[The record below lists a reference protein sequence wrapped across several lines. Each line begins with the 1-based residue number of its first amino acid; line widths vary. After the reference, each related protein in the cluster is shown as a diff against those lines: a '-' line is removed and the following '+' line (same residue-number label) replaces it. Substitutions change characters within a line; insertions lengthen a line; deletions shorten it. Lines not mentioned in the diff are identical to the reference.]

1 MSDWLGLSG
10 RAAVITGAGGG
21 IGKAIALELSVN
33 GVHCNVLDRASEL
46 VDATVAEIKAS
57 GGSASG
63 YVCDVTDEA
72 AIYSVAT
79 SIKNCDI
86 LVNAAGLVRPGALA
100 DLTTVEWNDL
110 LKVNLTGYFLM
121 ARSFTPALVASGNG
135 AMIHVASISSTNP
148 QGSSGAYSVSKAGV
162 VIMSKQLAFELGPQG
177 VRSNT
182 VSPGLVRTPMT
193 EAYYQVGDV
202 AERRDAAVPV
212 GRVARP
218 DDIAD
223 IVTFLASDRARYITG
238 ADLVADGGFSQTL
251 MSSVPRPGFG
261 D

>member
-1 MSDWLGLSG
+1 MSEWLGLSG
-10 RAAVITGAGGG
+10 RTAVITGAGGG
-21 IGKAIALELSVN
+21 IGKAIALELAAN
-33 GVHCNVLDRASEL
+33 GVHCNVLDRAGDL
-46 VDATVAEIKAS
+46 VESTVAEILEN
-57 GGSASG
+57 GGQATG
-63 YVCDVTDEA
+63 HVCDVTYEA
-72 AIYSVAT
+72 AIEAIAAA
-79 SIKNCDI
+79 IKTCDI

-100 DLTTVEWNDL
+100 ELKTAEWEDL

-121 ARSFTPALVASGNG
+121 ARTFTPHLVASGNG
-135 AMIHVASISSTNP
+135 SMIHIASISSANP

-162 VIMSKQLAFELGPQG
+162 VVMSKQLAFELGPKG

-202 AERRDAAVPV
+202 AQRRDAAVPV
-212 GRVARP
+212 GRVAKP

>member
-1 MSDWLGLSG
+1 MSQWLGLSG
-10 RAAVITGAGGG
+10 RTAVITGAGGG
-21 IGKAIALELSVN
+21 IGKAIALELSAN

-46 VDATVAEIKAS
+46 VAVAVNEITDA
-57 GGSASG
+57 GGNAIG
-63 YVCDVTDEA
+63 AVCDVTDES
-72 AIYSVAT
+72 AIQKLAE
-79 SIKNCDI
+79 SITKCDI

-100 DLTTVEWNDL
+100 DLQTAEWDAL

-121 ARSFTPALVASGNG
+121 ARAFTPHLVSSGNG
-135 AMIHVASISSTNP
+135 SMIHIASISSTNP

-162 VIMSKQLAFELGPQG
+162 VIMSKQLAFELGPKG

-202 AERRDAAVPV
+202 AQRRDVAVPI
-212 GRVARP
+212 GRVAKP
-218 DDIAD
+218 EDIAD
-223 IVTFLASDRARYITG
+223 VVTFLASDRARYVTG
-238 ADLVADGGFSQTL
+238 ADLVADGGFAQTL

>member
-10 RAAVITGAGGG
+10 RTAVVTGAGGG
-21 IGKAIALELSVN
+21 IGKAVAKELSDM
-33 GVHCNVLDRASEL
+33 GVHCYLLDRSSDL
-46 VDATVAEIKAS
+46 VDAAVSDITDA
-57 GGSASG
+57 GGNAVG
-63 YVCDVTDEA
+63 AVCDVTDEA
-72 AIYSVAT
+72 AIQKLAE
-79 SIKNCDI
+79 SITKCDI

-100 DLTTVEWNDL
+100 DLQTAEWDAL

-121 ARSFTPALVASGNG
+121 ARAFTPHLVSSGKG
-135 AMIHVASISSTNP
+135 SMIHIASISSTNP

-162 VIMSKQLAFELGPQG
+162 VIMSKQLAFELGPKG

-202 AERRDAAVPV
+202 AQRRDTAVPI

-218 DDIAD
+218 EDIAVV
-223 IVTFLASDRARYITG
+223 VTFLASDRARYITG
-238 ADLVADGGFSQTL
+238 ADIVADGGFAQTL

>member
-1 MSDWLGLSG
+1 MSDWLGISD
-10 RAAVITGAGGG
+10 RHAVITGAGGG
-21 IGKAIALELSVN
+21 IGKAVALELSAN
-33 GVHCNVLDRASEL
+33 GVHCNVLDRSGEL
-46 VDATVAEIKAS
+46 VDATVVAIQESGGKAS
-57 GGSASG
+57 GF
-63 YVCDVTDEA
+63 VCDVTDEA
-72 AIYSVAT
+72 GIKAVAT
-79 SIKNCDI
+79 SIKDCDI

-110 LKVNLTGYFLM
+110 LNVNLTGYFLM
-121 ARSFTPALVASGNG
+121 AREFTPHLIASGNG
-135 AMIHVASISSTNP
+135 SMVHIASISSTNP

-162 VIMSKQLAFELGPQG
+162 VVMSKQLAFELGPKG

-202 AERRDAAVPV
+202 AQRRDAAVPI
-212 GRVARP
+212 GRVAKP
-218 DDIAD
+218 EDIAD
-223 IVTFLASDRARYITG
+223 VVTFLASDRARYITG
-238 ADLVADGGFSQTL
+238 ADLVADGGFAQTL

>member
-1 MSDWLGLSG
+1 MSDWLGLAG
-10 RAAVITGAGGG
+10 RTAVITGAGGG
-21 IGKAIALELSVN
+21 IGKAIALELAAN

-46 VDATVAEIKAS
+46 VDATVSEIKDA
-57 GGSASG
+57 GGNATG

-72 AIYSVAT
+72 AINAVAV
-79 SIKNCDI
+79 SIKRCDI
-86 LVNAAGLVRPGALA
+86 LINAAGLVRPGALA
-100 DLTTVEWNDL
+100 DLTTVEWGDL

-121 ARSFTPALVASGNG
+121 AREFTPHLVASGSG
-135 AMIHVASISSTNP
+135 SMVHIASISSTNP

-162 VIMSKQLAFELGPQG
+162 VVMSKQLAFELGPKG

-202 AERRDAAVPV
+202 AQRRDAAVPV
-212 GRVARP
+212 GRVAKP

-223 IVTFLASDRARYITG
+223 IVTFLTSARARYITG
-238 ADLVADGGFSQTL
+238 ADIVADGGFSQTL

>member
-1 MSDWLGLSG
+1 MIDWLGLSG
-10 RAAVITGAGGG
+10 RTAVITGAGGG
-21 IGKAIALELSVN
+21 IGKAIAVELAAN
-33 GVHCNVLDRASEL
+33 GMHCNVLDRAGEL
-46 VDATVAEIKAS
+46 VEATVAQISE
-57 GGSASG
+57 GGGTATG
-63 YVCDVTDEA
+63 HICDVTDEA
-72 AIYSVAT
+72 GIKSVSN
-79 SIKNCDI
+79 SINSCDV

-100 DLTTVEWNDL
+100 DLTTSEWNEL
-110 LKVNLTGYFLM
+110 LNVNLTGYFLM
-121 ARSFTPALVASGNG
+121 AREFTPHLVASGNG
-135 AMIHVASISSTNP
+135 SMIHVASISSANP

-162 VIMSKQLAFELGPQG
+162 VIMSKQLAFELGPKG

-202 AERRDAAVPV
+202 AQRRDAAVPV
-212 GRVARP
+212 GRVAKP
-218 DDIAD
+218 ADIAD

>member
-10 RAAVITGAGGG
+10 RTAVITGAGGG
-21 IGKAIALELSVN
+21 IGKAIALELAAT
-33 GVHCNVLDRASEL
+33 GVHCHVLDRASEL
-46 VDATVAEIKAS
+46 IDVTVAEIVENRGTAT
-57 GGSASG
+57 GH
-63 YVCDVTDEA
+63 VCDVTDES
-72 AIYSVAT
+72 AITKTAIA
-79 SIKNCDI
+79 IKSCDI

-100 DLTTVEWNDL
+100 ELKTAEWDDL
-110 LKVNLTGYFLM
+110 LKVNLTGYFLL
-121 ARSFTPALVASGNG
+121 ARTFTPHLVASGNG
-135 AMIHVASISSTNP
+135 AMIHIASVSSTNP

-162 VIMSKQLAFELGPQG
+162 VIMSKQLAFELGPKG

-202 AERRDAAVPV
+202 AQRRDAAVPV
-212 GRVARP
+212 GRVAKP

-223 IVTFLASDRARYITG
+223 VVAFLASDRARYITG
-238 ADLVADGGFSQTL
+238 ADIVTDGGFSQTL

>member
-1 MSDWLGLSG
+1 MSDWLGITG
-10 RAAVITGAGGG
+10 RTAVITGAGGG
-21 IGKAIALELSVN
+21 IGKAISLELAAN
-33 GVHCNVLDRASEL
+33 GVHCNVLDQASEL
-46 VDATVAEIKAS
+46 IDVTVAQIHEN
-57 GGSASG
+57 GGQATG
-63 YVCDVTDEA
+63 HVCDVTDEA
-72 AIYSVAT
+72 AIEAVAT
-79 SIKNCDI
+79 SIKTCDI

-100 DLTTVEWNDL
+100 GLKTTEWEEL
-110 LKVNLTGYFLM
+110 LKVNLTGYFLL
-121 ARSFTPALVASGNG
+121 AQAFVPHLIASGKG
-135 AMIHVASISSTNP
+135 SMVHIASISSTNP

-182 VSPGLVRTPMT
+182 ISPGLVRTPMT

-202 AERRDAAVPV
+202 AQRRDAAVPI
-212 GRVARP
+212 GRVAKP

-238 ADLVADGGFSQTL
+238 TDIVADGGFSQTL
-251 MSSVPRPGFG
+251 MSTVPRPGFG

>member
-10 RAAVITGAGGG
+10 RAAVVTGAGGG
-21 IGKAIALELSVN
+21 IGKAIALELSAN
-33 GVHCNVLDRASEL
+33 GVHCNVLDRAGEL
-46 VDATVAEIKAS
+46 VEASVAEIKAS
-57 GGSASG
+57 GGSATG
-63 YVCDVTDEA
+63 FVCDVTNEGEVT
-72 AIYSVAT
+72 SVAA

-110 LKVNLTGYFLM
+110 LRVNLTGYFLM

-202 AERRDAAVPV
+202 AQRRDAAVPV

>member
-1 MSDWLGLSG
+1 MIDWLGIVG
-10 RAAVITGAGGG
+10 RTAVITGAGGG
-21 IGKAIALELSVN
+21 IGKAVALELAAN

-46 VDATVAEIKAS
+46 VETTVSEIRDS

-63 YVCDVTDEA
+63 QVCDVTDEA
-72 AIYSVAT
+72 AINAVAASVT
-79 SIKNCDI
+79 SCEI

-100 DLTTVEWNDL
+100 ELTTAEWDAL

-121 ARSFTPALVASGNG
+121 ARAFTPHLVASGNG
-135 AMIHVASISSTNP
+135 SMIHIASISSTNP

-202 AERRDAAVPV
+202 AQRRDAAVPV
-212 GRVARP
+212 GRVAKP

-223 IVTFLASDRARYITG
+223 VVTFLSSDRARYITG
-238 ADLVADGGFSQTL
+238 ADIVADGGFGQTL

>member
-1 MSDWLGLSG
+1 M
-10 RAAVITGAGGG
+10 RCVI
-21 IGKAIALELSVN
+21 
-33 GVHCNVLDRASEL
+33 LDRSQEL
-46 VDATVAEIKAS
+46 VDATVLEISQAGFKAT
-57 GGSASG
+57 GV
-63 YVCDVTDEA
+63 VCDVTDEIGIGKVA
-72 AIYSVAT
+72 ANI
-79 SIKNCDI
+79 NQCDI

-100 DLTTVEWNDL
+100 ELQTSEWDAL

-121 ARSFTPALVASGNG
+121 ARAFTPHLIASGHG
-135 AMIHVASISSTNP
+135 AMIHIASISSTNP

-162 VIMSKQLAFELGPQG
+162 VIMSKQLAFELGPKG

-202 AERRDAAVPV
+202 AQRRDTAVPI

-218 DDIAD
+218 EDIAD
-223 IVTFLASDRARYITG
+223 VVTFLASDRARYITG
-238 ADLVADGGFSQTL
+238 ADIVADGGFAQTL

>member
-21 IGKAIALELSVN
+21 IGKAIALELSAN

-46 VDATVAEIKAS
+46 VTSTVAQIQET
-57 GGSASG
+57 GGQATG
-63 YVCDVTDEA
+63 HVCDVTDEA
-72 AIYSVAT
+72 AITKTAST
-79 SIKNCDI
+79 IKSCDI
-86 LVNAAGLVRPGALA
+86 LINAAGLVRPGALA
-100 DLTTVEWNDL
+100 DLKTIEWEDL
-110 LKVNLTGYFLM
+110 LKVNLTGYFLL
-121 ARSFTPALVASGNG
+121 ARTFTQHLIASGNG
-135 AMIHVASISSTNP
+135 SMIHIASISSTNP

-162 VIMSKQLAFELGPQG
+162 VIMSKQLAFELGSKG

-202 AERRDAAVPV
+202 AQRRDAAVPV
-212 GRVARP
+212 GRVAKP

-223 IVTFLASDRARYITG
+223 IVTFLASDRARYISG
-238 ADLVADGGFSQTL
+238 ADIVADGGFSQTL
-251 MSSVPRPGFG
+251 MSTVPRPGFG

>member
-1 MSDWLGLSG
+1 MSDWLGLVG
-10 RAAVITGAGGG
+10 RTAVVTGAGGG
-21 IGKAIALELSVN
+21 IGKAIALELAAN

-46 VDATVAEIKAS
+46 VVTTVSEIKAA
-57 GGSASG
+57 GGNATG
-63 YVCDVTDEA
+63 YACDVTDEA
-72 AIYSVAT
+72 AINAVAV
-79 SIKNCDI
+79 SIESCDI
-86 LVNAAGLVRPGALA
+86 LINAAGLVRPGALA
-100 DLTTVEWNDL
+100 DLSTVEWGDL

-121 ARSFTPALVASGNG
+121 AREFTPHLVASGNG
-135 AMIHVASISSTNP
+135 SMVHIASISSTNP

-162 VIMSKQLAFELGPQG
+162 VIMSKQLAFELGPKG

-202 AERRDAAVPV
+202 AQRRDAAVPV
-212 GRVARP
+212 GRVAKP

-223 IVTFLASDRARYITG
+223 IVTFLISDRARYITG
-238 ADLVADGGFSQTL
+238 ADIVADGGFSQTL

>member
-1 MSDWLGLSG
+1 MSDWLGLAG
-10 RAAVITGAGGG
+10 RTAVITGAGGG
-21 IGKAIALELSVN
+21 IGKAITLELAAN
-33 GVHCNVLDRASEL
+33 GVHCHALDRASEI
-46 VDATVAEIKAS
+46 VDITVAEVLENGGKAT
-57 GGSASG
+57 G
-63 YVCDVTDEA
+63 YVCDVTDET
-72 AIYSVAT
+72 AINAVSG
-79 SIKNCDI
+79 SIQSCDI

-100 DLTTVEWNDL
+100 DLQTSEWEAL

-121 ARSFTPALVASGNG
+121 AREFTPHLVASGNG
-135 AMIHVASISSTNP
+135 SMIHIASISSNNP

-162 VIMSKQLAFELGPQG
+162 VIMSKQLAFELGSQG

-202 AERRDAAVPV
+202 AQRRDAAVPV
-212 GRVARP
+212 GRVAQP
-218 DDIAD
+218 SDIAD
-223 IVTFLASDRARYITG
+223 VVTFLVSDRARYITG
-238 ADLVADGGFSQTL
+238 ADIVADGGFSQTL

>member
-1 MSDWLGLSG
+1 MSQWLGLSG
-10 RAAVITGAGGG
+10 RTAVITGAGGG
-21 IGKAIALELSVN
+21 IGKAVALELSAN
-33 GVHCNVLDRASEL
+33 GVYCNVLDRANEL
-46 VDATVAEIKAS
+46 VDATVAQILEN
-57 GGSASG
+57 GGQATG
-63 YVCDVTDEA
+63 HVCDVTDEPN
-72 AIYSVAT
+72 IESVAA
-79 SIKNCDI
+79 SIKTCDI

-100 DLTTVEWNDL
+100 ELKTSEWEDL

-121 ARSFTPALVASGNG
+121 ARTFTPHLVASGNG
-135 AMIHVASISSTNP
+135 SMIHIASISSTNP
-148 QGSSGAYSVSKAGV
+148 QGSSGAYSVSKAAV
-162 VIMSKQLAFELGPQG
+162 VVMSKQLAFELGPKG

-202 AERRDAAVPV
+202 AQRRDAAVPI
-212 GRVARP
+212 GRVAKP

-238 ADLVADGGFSQTL
+238 ADLIADGGFSQTL
-251 MSSVPRPGFG
+251 MSTVPRPGFG

>member
-1 MSDWLGLSG
+1 MSEWLGLSG
-10 RAAVITGAGGG
+10 RTAVITGAGGG
-21 IGKAIALELSVN
+21 IGKAVALELAAN
-33 GVHCNVLDRASEL
+33 GVHCKVLDRAGDL
-46 VDATVAEIKAS
+46 VESTVAEILEN
-57 GGSASG
+57 GGQATG
-63 YVCDVTDEA
+63 HVCDVTDEA
-72 AIYSVAT
+72 AIEAIAAA
-79 SIKNCDI
+79 IKTCDI

-100 DLTTVEWNDL
+100 ELKTAEWEDL

-121 ARSFTPALVASGNG
+121 ARTFAPHLIASGNG
-135 AMIHVASISSTNP
+135 SMIHIASISSTNP

-162 VIMSKQLAFELGPQG
+162 VVMSKQLAFELGSKG

-202 AERRDAAVPV
+202 AQRRDAAVPV
-212 GRVARP
+212 GRVAKP

-223 IVTFLASDRARYITG
+223 VVTFLASDRARYITG

>member
-1 MSDWLGLSG
+1 MSDWLGLAG

-79 SIKNCDI
+79 SIESCDI

-100 DLTTVEWNDL
+100 DLTTAEWNDL

-121 ARSFTPALVASGNG
+121 ARSFTPALIASGNG

-162 VIMSKQLAFELGPQG
+162 VVMSKQLAFELGSKG

-202 AERRDAAVPV
+202 AQRRDAAVPV
-212 GRVARP
+212 GRVAKP

-223 IVTFLASDRARYITG
+223 VVTFLASDRARYITG

>member
-1 MSDWLGLSG
+1 MSQWLGLTG
-10 RAAVITGAGGG
+10 RTAVITGAGGG
-21 IGKAIALELSVN
+21 IGKAVALELSAN

-46 VDATVAEIKAS
+46 VDATVAEITKN
-57 GGSASG
+57 GGQATG
-63 YVCDVTDEA
+63 HLCDVTDEA
-72 AIYSVAT
+72 AIEAVAA
-79 SIKNCDI
+79 SIKTCDI

-121 ARSFTPALVASGNG
+121 ARTFAPHLIASGNG
-135 AMIHVASISSTNP
+135 SMIHIASISSTNP

-162 VIMSKQLAFELGPQG
+162 VVMSKQLAFELGSKG
-177 VRSNT
+177 IRSNT

-202 AERRDAAVPV
+202 AQRRDAAVPV
-212 GRVARP
+212 GRVAKP

-223 IVTFLASDRARYITG
+223 VVTFLASDRARYITG

>member
-10 RAAVITGAGGG
+10 RTAVVTGAGGG
-21 IGKAIALELSVN
+21 IGKAIAVELAAN
-33 GVHCNVLDRASEL
+33 GIHCNVLDRAGDL
-46 VDATVAEIKAS
+46 VEATVAQISE
-57 GGSASG
+57 GGGTATG
-63 YVCDVTDEA
+63 HICDVTDEA
-72 AIYSVAT
+72 GIKSVSN
-79 SIKNCDI
+79 SINSCDV

-100 DLTTVEWNDL
+100 DLTTSEWNEL
-110 LKVNLTGYFLM
+110 LNVNLTGYFLM
-121 ARSFTPALVASGNG
+121 AREFTPHLVASGNG
-135 AMIHVASISSTNP
+135 SMIHVASISSANP

-162 VIMSKQLAFELGPQG
+162 VIMSKQLAFELGSKG

-202 AERRDAAVPV
+202 AQRRDAAVPV
-212 GRVARP
+212 GRVAKP
-218 DDIAD
+218 ADIAD

>member
-10 RAAVITGAGGG
+10 RAAVVTGAGGG
-21 IGKAIALELSVN
+21 IGKAIALELSAN
-33 GVHCNVLDRASEL
+33 GVHCNVLDRAGEL
-46 VDATVAEIKAS
+46 VEASVAEIKAR
-57 GGSASG
+57 GGSAMG
-63 YVCDVTDEA
+63 FVCDVTNEDEVT
-72 AIYSVAT
+72 SVAD

-100 DLTTVEWNDL
+100 DLTTSEWNDL
-110 LKVNLTGYFLM
+110 LNVNLTGYFLM
-121 ARSFTPALVASGNG
+121 AREFTPHLVASGNG
-135 AMIHVASISSTNP
+135 SMIHVASISSTNP

-162 VIMSKQLAFELGPQG
+162 VIMSKQLAFELGSKG

-202 AERRDAAVPV
+202 AQRRDAAVPV
-212 GRVARP
+212 GRVAKP
-218 DDIAD
+218 ADIAD
-223 IVTFLASDRARYITG
+223 VVTFLASDRARYITG
-238 ADLVADGGFSQTL
+238 ADIVADGGFSQTL

>member
-10 RAAVITGAGGG
+10 RTAVVTGAGGG
-21 IGKAIALELSVN
+21 IGKAVAKELSAM
-33 GVHCNVLDRASEL
+33 GVHCYLLDRSSDL
-46 VDATVAEIKAS
+46 VDAAVNEITDA
-57 GGSASG
+57 GGNAIG
-63 YVCDVTDEA
+63 AVCDVTDES
-72 AIYSVAT
+72 AIQKLAE
-79 SIKNCDI
+79 SITKCDI

-100 DLTTVEWNDL
+100 DLQTAEWDAL

-121 ARSFTPALVASGNG
+121 ARAFTPLLVASGNG
-135 AMIHVASISSTNP
+135 SMIHIASISSTNP
-148 QGSSGAYSVSKAGV
+148 QGSSGAYSISKAGV
-162 VIMSKQLAFELGPQG
+162 VIMSKQLAFELGPKG

-202 AERRDAAVPV
+202 AQRRDAAVPV
-212 GRVARP
+212 GRVAKP

-238 ADLVADGGFSQTL
+238 ADIVADGGFSQTL
-251 MSSVPRPGFG
+251 MSTVPRPGFG

>member
-1 MSDWLGLSG
+1 MSDWLGLTG
-10 RAAVITGAGGG
+10 RNAVITGAGGG
-21 IGKAIALELSVN
+21 IGKAVALELAAN

-46 VDATVAEIKAS
+46 VEKTVAEITSK
-57 GGSASG
+57 GGQATG
-63 YVCDVTDEA
+63 FVCDVTNEA
-72 AIYSVAT
+72 EVTSVA
-79 SIKNCDI
+79 SEIKNCNI

-100 DLTTVEWNDL
+100 DLKTSEWEDL

-121 ARSFTPALVASGNG
+121 ARSFTPNLVSSGNG
-135 AMIHVASISSTNP
+135 AMVHIASISSTNP

-162 VIMSKQLAFELGPQG
+162 VIMSKQLAFELGSQG

-202 AERRDAAVPV
+202 AQRRDAAVPI
-212 GRVARP
+212 GRVAKP

-223 IVTFLASDRARYITG
+223 VVTFLVSDRARYITG
-238 ADLVADGGFSQTL
+238 ADLIADGGFSQTL

>member
-79 SIKNCDI
+79 SIESCDI

-100 DLTTVEWNDL
+100 DLQTSEWDAL
-110 LKVNLTGYFLM
+110 LKVNLTGYFLL
-121 ARSFTPALVASGNG
+121 ARAFTPHLIASGHG

-162 VIMSKQLAFELGPQG
+162 VIMSKQLAYELGPQG

-202 AERRDAAVPV
+202 AKRRDTAVPI

-218 DDIAD
+218 EDIAD
-223 IVTFLASDRARYITG
+223 VVTFLASDRARYITG
-238 ADLVADGGFSQTL
+238 ADIVADGGFAQTL

>member
-1 MSDWLGLSG
+1 MSNWLGLSG
-10 RAAVITGAGGG
+10 RSAVITGAGGG
-21 IGKAIALELSVN
+21 IGKAVALELAAN

-46 VDATVAEIKAS
+46 VEKTVAEITSK
-57 GGSASG
+57 GGQATG
-63 YVCDVTDEA
+63 FVCDVTNEA
-72 AIYSVAT
+72 EVTAIS
-79 SIKNCDI
+79 SEIKNCNI

-100 DLTTVEWNDL
+100 DLKTSEWEDL

-121 ARSFTPALVASGNG
+121 ARTFTPHLVASSNG
-135 AMIHVASISSTNP
+135 AMVHIASISSSNP

-162 VIMSKQLAFELGPQG
+162 VIMSKQLAFELGQQG

-202 AERRDAAVPV
+202 AQRRDAAVPV
-212 GRVARP
+212 GRVAKP

-223 IVTFLASDRARYITG
+223 VVTFLASDRARYITG
-238 ADLVADGGFSQTL
+238 ADIVADGGFSQTL

>member
-10 RAAVITGAGGG
+10 RTAVVTGAGGG
-21 IGKAIALELSVN
+21 IGKAIALELAAN
-33 GVHCNVLDRASEL
+33 GMHCNVLDRAGDL
-46 VDATVAEIKAS
+46 VEATVAQISE
-57 GGSASG
+57 GGGTATG
-63 YVCDVTDEA
+63 HICDVTDEA
-72 AIYSVAT
+72 GIKSVSN
-79 SIKNCDI
+79 SINSCDV

-100 DLTTVEWNDL
+100 DLTTSEWNEL
-110 LKVNLTGYFLM
+110 LNVNLTGYFLM
-121 ARSFTPALVASGNG
+121 AREFTPHLVASGNG
-135 AMIHVASISSTNP
+135 SMIHVASISSANP

-162 VIMSKQLAFELGPQG
+162 VIMSKQLAFELGSKG

-202 AERRDAAVPV
+202 AQRRDAAVPV
-212 GRVARP
+212 GRVAKP
-218 DDIAD
+218 ADIAD
-223 IVTFLASDRARYITG
+223 VVTFLASDRARYITG

>member
-1 MSDWLGLSG
+1 MNEWLGISG
-10 RAAVITGAGGG
+10 RSAVITGAGGG
-21 IGKAIALELSVN
+21 IGKAVALELSAN

-46 VDATVAEIKAS
+46 VDATVAQIAGN
-57 GGSASG
+57 GGRATG
-63 YVCDVTDEA
+63 HVCDVTDETAIEAVA
-72 AIYSVAT
+72 A
-79 SIKNCDI
+79 SIKTCDI

-100 DLTTVEWNDL
+100 DLKTSEWEDL

-121 ARSFTPALVASGNG
+121 ARTFAPHLVASGNG
-135 AMIHVASISSTNP
+135 AMIHIASISSTNP

-162 VIMSKQLAFELGPQG
+162 VVMSKQLAFELGPKG

-182 VSPGLVRTPMT
+182 VSPGLVRTPLT

-202 AERRDAAVPV
+202 AQRRDAAVPI
-212 GRVARP
+212 GRVGKP

-223 IVTFLASDRARYITG
+223 IVAFLASDRARYITG

>member
-1 MSDWLGLSG
+1 MSDWLGLTG
-10 RAAVITGAGGG
+10 RNAVITGAGGG
-21 IGKAIALELSVN
+21 IGKAVALELAAN

-46 VDATVAEIKAS
+46 VEKTVAEITSK
-57 GGSASG
+57 GGQATG
-63 YVCDVTDEA
+63 FVCDVTNEA
-72 AIYSVAT
+72 EVTSVA
-79 SIKNCDI
+79 SEIKNCNI

-100 DLTTVEWNDL
+100 DLKTSEWEDL

-121 ARSFTPALVASGNG
+121 ARSFTPHLVSSGNG
-135 AMIHVASISSTNP
+135 AMVHIASISSTNP

-162 VIMSKQLAFELGPQG
+162 VIMSKQLAFELGSQG

-202 AERRDAAVPV
+202 AQRRDAAVPI
-212 GRVARP
+212 GRVAKP

-223 IVTFLASDRARYITG
+223 VVTFLVSDRARYITG
-238 ADLVADGGFSQTL
+238 ADLIADGGFSQTL

>member
-1 MSDWLGLSG
+1 MSDWLGLAG
-10 RAAVITGAGGG
+10 RSAVITGAGGG
-21 IGKAIALELSVN
+21 IGKAVALELSAN

-46 VDATVAEIKAS
+46 VDTTVAEINQS
-57 GGSASG
+57 GGKATG

-72 AIYSVAT
+72 GIKTAAE
-79 SIKNCDI
+79 SIENCDI

-100 DLTTVEWNDL
+100 DLTTGEWNDL
-110 LKVNLTGYFLM
+110 LKVNLTGYFLI
-121 ARSFTPALVASGNG
+121 AREFTPHLVASGNG
-135 AMIHVASISSTNP
+135 SMIHIASISSANP

-162 VIMSKQLAFELGPQG
+162 VVMSKQLAFELGPKG

-202 AERRDAAVPV
+202 AQRRDAAVPI

-251 MSSVPRPGFG
+251 MSTVPRPGFG